1 MLMVLALVGLVT
13 LLGVVALLTEVE
25 NFGWATLTLIVTLV
39 GVQLLHVADLLTFVK
54 GHVLETLLG
63 VGVYLVVGI
72 VWSFI
77 KWFSFLHKHLD
88 KFTEAKEDFL
98 KKHDLP
104 NDSKITNSFLLEL
117 DDLKEKEYKIKYE
130 EYERNRL
137 TSKTHLSSPSMAHI
151 YFDKSLLNKPLASD
165 NKSKIIAWMSLWPFS
180 LIGTVI
186 NDPVRRFFTFCFNR
200 LKSSYQAIS
209 NHVFKDTELQ

>member
-25 NFGWATLTLIVTLV
+25 NFGWATLTLIVSLV
-39 GVQLLHVADLLTFVK
+39 GVQFLHVADLFAFVK

-63 VGVYLVVGI
+63 VGVYLVIGI

-88 KFTEAKEDFL
+88 KFTEAKEAFL
-98 KKHDLP
+98 KQYDLP
-104 NDSKITNSFLLEL
+104 SDTKLTVSTIESK
-117 DDLKEKEYKIKYE
+117 
-130 EYERNRL
+130 
-137 TSKTHLSSPSMAHI
+137 
-151 YFDKSLLNKPLASD
+151 DKSTSWSGYHFDRSLLKKPLAND

-180 LIGTVI
+180 LVGTVI

-200 LKSSYQAIS
+200 LKSFYQAIS